1 MNDRP
6 TATITPTRRNAP
18 QWLPLALGVAAGIL
32 LVILGI
38 ALFSRLTATP
48 TPTNSPAVA
57 PVAHQICGDLTTQQ
71 YDDLYGLLATSEQAL
86 GTRDQFVASQRQLD
100 AQLGTAHACSY
111 TVAGQD
117 ASSATLTLTLAR
129 GTLMATTAQ
138 VKLTLEQNHWRIAD
152 YDSSLVAIP
161 GYTA

>member
-18 QWLPLALGVAAGIL
+18 QWLPLALGVVAGIL
-32 LVILGI
+32 LVFLGI
-38 ALFSRLTATP
+38 ALFSRLTATAS
-48 TPTNSPAVA
+48 TSPSVA
-57 PVAHQICGDLTTQQ
+57 PVAHQICSDLTTQQ
-71 YDDLYGLLATSEQAL
+71 YNDLHGLLSTAEQAL

-100 AQLGTAHACSY
+100 AQLGTAHTCNY

-117 ASSATLTLTLAR
+117 VSSATLTFTLAR
-129 GTLMATTAQ
+129 GTEMATTAQ

-161 GYTA
+161 GHAA

>member
-1 MNDRP
+1 MNNRP
-6 TATITPTRRNAP
+6 TATITPARRNAP

-48 TPTNSPAVA
+48 ANSPSVA
-57 PVAHQICGDLTTQQ
+57 PVARQICSDLTTQQ
-71 YDDLYGLLATSEQAL
+71 YDDLYGLLSTAEQAV
-86 GTRDQFVASQRQLD
+86 GTRDQFIASQRQLD
-100 AQLGTAHACSY
+100 AQLGAAHTCSA

-129 GTLMATTAQ
+129 GTVMATTAQ
-138 VKLTLEQNHWRIAD
+138 VKLTLEQNRWRIAD

-161 GYTA
+161 GHAA

>member
-6 TATITPTRRNAP
+6 TATIAPARWNTPR
-18 QWLPLALGVAAGIL
+18 WLPLALGVAAGVL

-38 ALFSRLTATP
+38 AVLSRLTATS
-48 TPTNSPAVA
+48 TNSPSVA
-57 PVAHQICGDLTTQQ
+57 PVARQIYSDLTTQQ
-71 YDDLYGLLATSEQAL
+71 YDDLYGLLATSEQAV

-129 GTLMATTAQ
+129 GTVMATQAQ

-152 YDSSLVAIP
+152 YDSSLVVVP
-161 GYTA
+161 GRMA